1 MTEAAGSDPFKR
13 VHLKMVGVV
22 GGLLRSD
29 I

>member
-1 MTEAAGSDPFKR
+1 MTKAAGSDPFKR

-22 GGLLRSD
+22 GGLLWSD